1 MINEKD
7 ILAYLEKVQYPGFSR
22 NIVSF
27 GLVKSIS
34 IEENDVVIN
43 IGRFFK
49 KLGGKSDE
57 HIIFHEKKKVEYS
70 IE

>member
-34 IEENDVVIN
+34 IEENDVVNEKTGI
-43 IGRFFK
+43 IMGS
-49 KLGGKSDE
+49 GGPSTKTL
-57 HIIFHEKKKVEYS
+57 VES
-70 IE
+70 ADIT